1 MIITE
6 RTDDWIYASLSL
18 SAPESEFGRFASAA
32 RIWRSKAEAGA
43 LPRKRDFLPEDF
55 RGWHGRMIIYDVL
68 REPFDLR
75 FRLFGTNLVDGLN
88 VENTG
93 KRFSEAYGHVPDY
106 EVTLRHFEYLVCNRT
121 IGMSCGSMG
130 WEGLDYCVGH
140 FVDFPVTDDDGV
152 IAFFFT
158 FATLGEQFVADQLRL
173 LRHMNVGPTD
183 NAAALSAETG

>member
-1 MIITE
+1 MIITQ
-6 RTDDWIYASLSL
+6 RTEDWIYASLSL
-18 SAPESEFGRFASAA
+18 SAPETEFGRFASAA
-32 RIWRSKAEAGA
+32 RIWRSKAEFGG

-75 FRLFGTNLVDGLN
+75 FRLFGTDLVNTLN

-93 KRFSEAYGHVPDY
+93 KRFSEAYGHIPGY
-106 EVTLRHFEYLVCNRT
+106 EITLRHFEHLVRNRT

-140 FVDFPVTDDDGV
+140 FVDFPVTDDDGT

-158 FATLGEQFVADQLRL
+158 FAYLGEQFVADQLRL
-173 LRHMNVGPTD
+173 LRQMPFTPSESRS
-183 NAAALSAETG
+183 ALQAEAG